1 MIPRPLYQRL
11 ALAVLL
17 GLIAAS
23 ALAADGAADD
33 GDEAPDAPEEQI
45 A

>member
-1 MIPRPLYQRL
+1 MIPRPLYPRL
-11 ALAVLL
+11 ALAMLICLL
-17 GLIAAS
+17 AAS